1 MKRIYIL
8 LLALLPMSAA
18 AQELAIDHEKKDV
31 VYTCSHESSLSYDDI
46 LEYILAYGVLDNVVT
61 HRNMI
66 AGDMPPVVIDYKAAG
81 YSRGSLPLF
90 FVNGQFTCRIIIRTY
105 DRHYDIEACQMAFI
119 DYSGSMRGTTM
130 LYDMKDA
137 NSFMDVAALTIR
149 HLNKYTLFE

>member
-1 MKRIYIL
+1 MKRICIL
-8 LLALLPMSAA
+8 LLALLPISAA

-66 AGDMPPVVIDYKAAG
+66 AGDLPPVVIDYKAAG

-90 FVNGQFTCRIIIRTY
+90 FVNGQFTCRIIIHAY
-105 DRHYDIEACQMAFI
+105 DGHYDIEACQMAFL
-119 DYSGSMRGTTM
+119 DYSGQPSM

-137 NSFMDVAALTIR
+137 NSFMDVSALTIR
-149 HLNKYTLFE
+149 HLNKFTMFQ